1 MPQINISF
9 VSKKKDNEIWE
20 WIDKNLQKTLE
31 RKIGIERIE
40 TFPDKNAGRIDFKGR
55 TIKGVLTVKNS
66 IIDILIE
73 IPLLYR
79 FFTPHIKSA
88 VTKIFDQ
95 I

>member
-1 MPQINISF
+1 MPQIEIKLKS
-9 VSKKKDNEIWE
+9 SKTDNEVWE
-20 WIDKNLQKTLE
+20 WLEENLQKTLE
-31 RKIGIERIE
+31 RKIGIEKIAVS
-40 TFPDKNAGRIDFKGR
+40 PDKASQKIEIKGR
-55 TIKGVLTVKNS
+55 TIKGTLFLKDGWV
-66 IIDILIE
+66 DITIE